1 VTHLLRPRS
10 VGVLLLAAALQLS
23 TGGGAIAQQARPTFP
38 PEFVAQLQSASEINV
53 ATARKDGTRSSVVPV
68 WFGWM
73 DDAIWFTTSPTSHK
87 AKRIKHGSPLFV
99 SATGKDGPF
108 IKTKAEIVHDG
119 AVADRLGEV
128 YKDKY
133 WIAWMGFFRPSAS
146 RNESGK
152 TILLRL
158 TPMD

>member
-1 VTHLLRPRS
+1 MLL
-10 VGVLLLAAALQLS
+10 VAAALLLS
-23 TGGGAIAQQARPTFP
+23 TRGGAIAQQARPTFP
-38 PEFVAQLQSASEINV
+38 PEFVAQLQNASEINV
-53 ATARKDGTRSSVVPV
+53 ATVRKDGTRSSVVPV

-73 DDAIWFTTSPTSHK
+73 DDAIWFTTSPTSYK

-99 SATGKDGPF
+99 SAVGKDGPF
-108 IKTKAEIVHDG
+108 IKTKAEIIRDG

-133 WIAWMGFFRPSAS
+133 WIAWAGFFRPSAS

-158 TPMD
+158 TPME

>member
-1 VTHLLRPRS
+1 M
-10 VGVLLLAAALQLS
+10 LLA
-23 TGGGAIAQQARPTFP
+23 TGGAIAQPARPTYP
-38 PEFVAQLQSASEINV
+38 PEFVAQLQDTGEIYV
-53 ATARKDGTRSSVVPV
+53 ATVRKDGTRSTVVPV

-87 AKRIKHGSPLFV
+87 AKRITRGSPLFV
-99 SATGKDGPF
+99 SAVGKDGPF
-108 IKTKAEIVHDG
+108 IKTKAEIIRDG
-119 AVADRLGEV
+119 AVADRLGEL
-128 YKDKY
+128 YKQKY